1 MAVPPHAATIG
12 RGEREQAV
20 GGGATMSRVSDL
32 ILSLH
37 GWVALLIVFLLPALE
52 ASVFVGVVVP
62 GEIAVILGGVLGF
75 ERRVSLPAVLVAA
88 IAGAVAGDTVG
99 YLVGRR
105 WGRRLLDRSIGR
117 VVKREHIDR
126 AQGYL
131 ARRGGRSVL
140 LGRWTAA
147 LRALIPGLAGMSG
160 VHYRTFA
167 LYNLIG
173 GALWATTFVLLGYVS
188 GAGWRQVE
196 AVAKQASLL
205 LVVVVVLVAATVLAA
220 RHVARHP
227 ERFRAAARRVADRP
241 LVARLRARYH
251 RQLTFLARR
260 LRPGGAL
267 GLSLTLGLV
276 AVGLTGWAFGAVLQ
290 DVLAHENLTEV
301 DQPLWRFLQRHREPW
316 ATGTLRLV
324 VRLESPWLLGGVAV
338 AGGVALWLLHRRRP
352 GPNRPSLNGSGWQ
365 ALWLLLAAWL
375 GGEALASMVAAL
387 VGRPRPPLALL
398 AAAGS
403 AFPSR
408 EATAGAA
415 LYGMLAALL
424 GAATSRWTARVAL
437 WTAALLLLGAVG
449 LGQTYLGSNW
459 LSDVLGGGALGGL
472 WLVVLLTAVTTARR
486 LHADGTGGGQ
496 RPRAPASQLPGPG
509 SRR

>member
-1 MAVPPHAATIG
+1 
-12 RGEREQAV
+12 
-20 GGGATMSRVSDL
+20 MSRISEL

-52 ASVFVGVVVP
+52 ASVFLGVVVP
-62 GEIAVILGGVLGF
+62 GEIAVILGGVLAY
-75 ERRVSLPAVLVAA
+75 EHRVSLPAVLIAG

-105 WGRRLLDRSIGR
+105 WGRRMLDRSIGR

-126 AQGYL
+126 AQDYL

-167 LYNLIG
+167 LYNLLG
-173 GALWATTFVLLGYVS
+173 GALWASTFVLLGYGS

-196 AVAKQASLL
+196 TVAKRASLLL
-205 LVVVVVLVAATVLAA
+205 LVVVALVAAVVLAA
-220 RHVARHP
+220 RYIARHP
-227 ERFRAAARRVADRP
+227 ERFRAAARRFADRP
-241 LVARLRARYH
+241 VVDRLRARH
-251 RQLTFLARR
+251 QRQLTFLARR

-301 DQPLWRFLQRHREPW
+301 DLPLWHYLQRHQEPW
-316 ATGTLRLV
+316 ATTSLRLA
-324 VRLESPWLLGGVAV
+324 VRLGSQWLLGGVAV
-338 AGGVALWLLHRRRP
+338 AGGVALRLLHGRGSDASQLRRGR
-352 GPNRPSLNGSGWQ
+352 WQ
-365 ALWLLLAAWL
+365 PLWLLLAAWL
-375 GGEALASMVAAL
+375 GGEALASMIAAL
-387 VGRPRPPLALL
+387 INRPRPPLALL
-398 AAAGS
+398 AATGS

-415 LYGMLAALL
+415 LYGMLATLL
-424 GAATSRWTARVAL
+424 AAATSRWSVRVAL
-437 WTAALLLLGAVG
+437 WTAAVLLLGAVG
-449 LGQTYLGSNW
+449 LGQTYLGTNW
-459 LSDVLGGGALGGL
+459 LSDVLGGDALGGL
-472 WLVVLLTAVTTARR
+472 WLFVLLIAVTTMRR
-486 LHADGTGGGQ
+486 LHADG
-496 RPRAPASQLPGPG
+496 AGPG
-509 SRR
+509 DRSRPTDGPRSVREVKG